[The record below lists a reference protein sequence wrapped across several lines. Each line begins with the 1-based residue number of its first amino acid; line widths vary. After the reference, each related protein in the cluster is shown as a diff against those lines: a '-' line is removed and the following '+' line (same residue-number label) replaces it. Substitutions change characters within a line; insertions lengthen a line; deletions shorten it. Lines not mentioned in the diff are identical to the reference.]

1 MRAFVKTIRPRCLVF
16 YFFPAGLLMNSETY
30 QNSKETPLLFVVD
43 NLNFP
48 YLNIH
53 NANTK
58 NHIYEKR
65 LQYKAEKAEKNDFYD
80 PNTRSPPVTG
90 DAYVN
95 SHWWK

>member
-1 MRAFVKTIRPRCLVF
+1 
-16 YFFPAGLLMNSETY
+16 MNSETY
-30 QNSKETPLLFVVD
+30 QNSKETPLLFVV
-43 NLNFP
+43 NNFNFP

-80 PNTRSPPVTG
+80 TNTPAHFTG
-90 DAYVN
+90 DADVN
-95 SHWWK
+95 SHCGKRMGTNNCIH